1 MGNGLSDHDV
11 LSLAVGVFFQ
21 IPELYE
27 IKGNGKRQD
36 GVDSRLVAERCSN
49 DRPFGEKPNDR
60 LVSRDLVDRGLFGGE
75 FFGVQAVPHELLGPG
90 E

>member
-21 IPELYE
+21 IPELLE

-36 GVDSRLVAERCSN
+36 G
-49 DRPFGEKPNDR
+49 G
-60 LVSRDLVDRGLFGGE
+60 
-75 FFGVQAVPHELLGPG
+75 
-90 E
+90 

>member
-21 IPELYE
+21 IPELLE

-36 GVDSRLVAERCSN
+36 GVDSMYVRIRRPRPDRRLLLSSCSSQIFSG
-49 DRPFGEKPNDR
+49 PL
-60 LVSRDLVDRGLFGGE
+60 LV
-75 FFGVQAVPHELLGPG
+75 
-90 E
+90 